1 MTVITRT
8 VEVSPSQLADLN
20 QNSSRGSNSYLQI
33 GVRLNEED
41 HIKSVLGATD
51 DLIAS
56 EMSKRNLIRVSDFE
70 TQKLID
76 ELKDRGF
83 VVMDKDEAEEVAGD
97 LAAGETVLDLI
108 TGLRGAFASENYILQ
123 NQLITALIFL
133 ATGEEVELVFEDEQ
147 DAA

>member
-8 VEVSPSQLADLN
+8 VEVSTAQVKDLYVN
-20 QNSSRGSNSYLQI
+20 HHTGQPTKLTV

-41 HIKSVLGATD
+41 HIKAVLGATD

-108 TGLRGAFASENYILQ
+108 TGLRGAFASENYTLQ